1 MWLCPMLQQVPKE
14 ISTSFFVECIVFLQS
29 LIRQVISYF
38 IAADI
43 GFQAL
48 SDMAKK
54 IVVELG
60 L

>member
-1 MWLCPMLQQVPKE
+1 
-14 ISTSFFVECIVFLQS
+14 
-29 LIRQVISYF
+29 VISYF